1 LAPLAN
7 VSIISGRWI
16 QSFRHLK
23 CQNSYIISD
32 SIEWHFF
39 FPIQMTKICNF
50 ETKTLCYENCLNENF
65 VCLSCCAG
73 TIEARWFLYM
83 LRSKGCR
90 AISVMHVLNSRKFQN
105 FFLAIR
111 EAVYEN
117 YKMTRSSGCCAPF
130 LLAPARGWGALWAPN
145 SPLGPQ

>member
-1 LAPLAN
+1 MAPLAN

-23 CQNSYIISD
+23 CQNSYMV
-32 SIEWHFF
+32 FF
-39 FPIQMTKICNF
+39 FPNTIQFLNQ
-50 ETKTLCYENCLNENF
+50 TLCYENCLNENF

>member
-1 LAPLAN
+1 MA
-7 VSIISGRWI
+7 
-16 QSFRHLK
+16 
-23 CQNSYIISD
+23 
-32 SIEWHFF
+32 FF
-39 FPIQMTKICNF
+39 FPNTIQFLNQ
-50 ETKTLCYENCLNENF
+50 TLCYENCLNENF

-90 AISVMHVLNSRKFQN
+90 AISVMHVLNSRKFKN

-130 LLAPARGWGALWAPN
+130 LLAPARAGGPFGPPTALWAPN
-145 SPLGPQ
+145 SPSGCFGGFWFLVFENFEIVF

>member
-1 LAPLAN
+1 MAPLAN

-23 CQNSYIISD
+23 CQNSYMA
-32 SIEWHFF
+32 FF
-39 FPIQMTKICNF
+39 FPNTIQFLNQ
-50 ETKTLCYENCLNENF
+50 TLCYENCLNENF

-73 TIEARWFLYM
+73 TIEPRWFLYM